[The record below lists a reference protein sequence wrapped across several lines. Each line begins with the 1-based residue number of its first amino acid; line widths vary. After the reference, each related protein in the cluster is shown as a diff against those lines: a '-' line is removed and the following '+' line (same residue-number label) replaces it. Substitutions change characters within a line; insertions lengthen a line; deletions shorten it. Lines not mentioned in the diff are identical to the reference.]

1 LLIGIMFGQKGRGDE
16 RGVSVILGAT
26 LVIGIIIAFL
36 SSFLAAWVPR
46 EVSQREHR
54 QMRGVEE
61 SFRELRATIEGLQ
74 AGEFRSVDV
83 NMGAEYSIPLVPT
96 PRGVGTLSVTPA
108 PIHEIMISPSDDAY
122 VVENRP
128 TTNFG
133 SENSLRVAS
142 RLDNNKRSYLKFLLE
157 NIPIGAWIL
166 EADLWLYCY
175 GSTLENVTDVRCRQ
189 VENDNWTELTIT
201 WKKAIEN
208 YPMGAVLDNLYV
220 GGTGWFHWSAK
231 DFVTREVIGDRRLS
245 LGLRVR
251 MENYDNIERYANF
264 FSKEAVDKRPY
275 LHVRYTTGPPIW
287 IQTDWVGGRTYP
299 TLESEKWYEDYSKY
313 YRGENENSKKQ
324 GEVRLENSIP
334 LETSWFQTT
343 KVDFENSTSRENLDT
358 STFPGSVILAGDNVV
373 FGNTTNTADISP
385 YANYTYI
392 QRLDPGGEYAAPYN
406 GVIIQWRWYPRATT
420 NGAKFKI
427 FRYVTGTVWTMV
439 GESGPKNLSSGMNT
453 FTDIYLPVKAG
464 DRIGMY
470 SGNRSTYYSET
481 SGYSVART
489 EGDIT
494 GTSSF
499 TNHMLPRRIPIDA
512 TLKRY
517 RYSGT
522 FISRVHD
529 TKGFETNWRTISWG
543 ENLPPDTNLTLQT
556 RTGDSPTPDENWSN
570 WSLPYTNPAGEMIT
584 SPRAWYIQYKVNFS
598 TNDTAHTP
606 VLDWVEIEYITS
618 ALYKSSGQ
626 LESSVYDAGSP
637 VDWRTITWE
646 AETPSIVGENKPVEN
661 EPDPLVDWNPL
672 IGDNLSPLEYARAQ
686 DNIYESIA
694 EELRRVPWWNRSWP
708 CRRPVTINNEN
719 NPSMLENYQV
729 KIDVTYD
736 ENMMQNFKDLRF
748 VDNDSVTELSY
759 WIEDFKPSENAI
771 VWVRVPNIPANG
783 NKTIYMYYGIPDV
796 SPGSNFSA
804 TFPNALIIDGTS
816 RTLGGV
822 QRYDWVEIKNGGTLT
837 VQSENML
844 QLFARKIIVTL
855 NSRIDATGSGY
866 PGGPT
871 NRWRGRQEN
880 GYSYNGR
887 PGTGGGTGGYA
898 LGTSDGPGGGG
909 GAYAGSGG
917 NGGGARGANDYP
929 GVGGLTFGNASDNS
943 IYMGSGGGAGGLSRN
958 APENDPW
965 NAGGAGGAGGGVVR
979 LNAGVIEIYGTVSAD
994 GGDGAGGMSNVGSA
1008 GSGGG
1013 GGGSGGTILIEGNE
1027 VIITGTLTAKGGK
1040 GGAKSPTSTG
1050 GGPYGGAGGGGG
1062 GGRIKVF
1069 YDNSLDNAGATYLVN
1084 GGDNGGPSYE
1094 APVAQSGTFGTTYT
1108 GVISYPEPTTSV
1120 GSEELESEAGAQ
1132 QMYCLNWEHRI
1143 TGVKLGYENYTFYI
1157 RGYSDNDDE
1166 NIGVYIWMSKTNSW
1180 YFIDNLPKAPGDPI
1194 TFNIKPK
1201 DLNDYIVGGIL
1212 SIGYFDSGGD
1222 ATRTLIHI
1230 DYCILEVTGYFT
1242 TEVKVYTR
1250 TGNTENAYDGSWSGW
1265 EEATNGGEVPSPG
1278 ARCIQYRVDLSTQR
1292 GQISPV
1298 FKEITITHRKDTEY
1312 GTVGFS
1318 SGHVYYPDQAY
1329 VSEGG
1334 SVILTQGEV
1343 NLTVLEPVMI
1353 TVSEAENDNIR
1364 VDVNLWIIE
1373 NERAT
1378 LTSTGTRTIR
1388 VFCVDSRATV
1398 IPVEGE
1404 GPNRE
1409 SIILRALSPYGDVW
1423 GRYLRNKL
1431 EELERMGIRAE
1442 LDEDTLTLTIWGKVE
1457 NAGVKDIYYYEYLK
1471 ELVVELV

>member
-1 LLIGIMFGQKGRGDE
+1 MLRHKGRGDE
-16 RGVSVILGAT
+16 RGVSVVLGAA
-26 LVIGIIIAFL
+26 LVMGIIIAFVSAFL
-36 SSFLAAWVPR
+36 SAWIPG
-46 EVSQREHR
+46 EVGRREHT

-61 SFRELRATIEGLQ
+61 SFRELRAVIEGLQ

-83 NMGAEYSIPLVPT
+83 NMGADYSIPLVPT

-108 PIHEIMISPSDDAY
+108 PIHEIRIPPSDDAY
-122 VVENRP
+122 VVENLP

-142 RLDNNKRSYLKFLLE
+142 RLDNNKRSYLKFSLE
-157 NIPIGAWIL
+157 NIPLGVMIL

-175 GSTLENVTDVRCRQ
+175 ESTLENVTDVRCRQ

-201 WKKAIEN
+201 WNKAIEN
-208 YPMGAVLDNLYV
+208 YPIGAVLDNLYV

-231 DFVTREVIGDRRLS
+231 DFVALEVTGDRLLS
-245 LGLRVR
+245 LVLRAR
-251 MENYDNIERYANF
+251 NENYDNIERYANF

-287 IQTDWVGGRTYP
+287 IQTDWAGGETSP
-299 TLESEKWYEDYSKY
+299 VLESGKWYEDYDNY

-343 KVDFENSTSRENLDT
+343 KVDFENGTSRENLDT
-358 STFPGSVILAGDNVV
+358 STFPGSVVLAGDNIV
-373 FGNTTNTADISP
+373 FGNTTNTAEYQP
-385 YANYTYI
+385 YTDYTYI
-392 QRLDPGGEYAAPYN
+392 QRLDPGGQYAAPYN
-406 GVIIQWRWYPRATT
+406 GVIIQWRWYPRATAQ
-420 NGAKFKI
+420 GAKFKI
-427 FRYVTGTVWTMV
+427 FRHVTGTVWTMV

-453 FTDIYLPVKAG
+453 FSDIYLPVKAG
-464 DRIGMY
+464 DRIGGY
-470 SGNRSTYYSET
+470 TGSSGRTYWSTT
-481 SGYSVART
+481 SGYYACRT
-489 EGDIT
+489 EGDIQ

-499 TNHMLPRRIPIDA
+499 TDHLDPRRLPIDA

-522 FISRVHD
+522 LISRVQD
-529 TKGFETNWRTISWG
+529 TIGFETNWRKISWG
-543 ENLPPDTNLTLQT
+543 ENLPPDTDITLQT
-556 RTGDSPTPDENWSN
+556 RTGDSPTPDENWSG
-570 WSLPYTNPAGEMIT
+570 WSPPYKNPAGELIT
-584 SPRAWYIQYKVNFS
+584 SPRARYIQYKVNFS
-598 TNDTAHTP
+598 TKDTAQSP
-606 VLDWVEIEYITS
+606 VLDWVKIEYITS
-618 ALYKSSGQ
+618 ALYKPSGQ

-637 VDWRTITWE
+637 VDWRTIAWE
-646 AETPSIVGENKPVEN
+646 AETPVIVGENKPVDA
-661 EPDPLVDWNPL
+661 EPDPLIDWSPL
-672 IGDNLSPLEYARAQ
+672 IGENLSSLENAQAQ
-686 DNIYESIA
+686 DDIYETIA
-694 EELRRVPWWNRSWP
+694 EELRSPWWNRSWA
-708 CRRPVTINNEN
+708 CRRPLTINNEN
-719 NPSMLENYQV
+719 NPNMLENYQV
-729 KIDVTYD
+729 KIKVKYD
-736 ENMMQNFKDLRF
+736 ENMLLNFDDLRF
-748 VDNDSVTELSY
+748 VDNDNVTELSY
-759 WIEDFKPSENAI
+759 WIENYNLGDNAI
-771 VWVRVPNIPANG
+771 VWVRVLNIPANG
-783 NKTIYMYYGIPDV
+783 SKTIYMYYGNPGAP
-796 SPGSNFSA
+796 PGSDFSA

-822 QRYDWVEIKNGGTLT
+822 QRYDWVEVKNGGTLT

-844 QLFARKIIVTL
+844 QLFARKIIVDST
-855 NSRIDATGSGY
+855 SRIDATGSGY

-871 NRWRGRQEN
+871 NRRWGRQEN
-880 GYSYNGR
+880 GYSYDGR

-898 LGTSDGPGGGG
+898 LSNSDGPGGGG
-909 GAYAGSGG
+909 GGYAGSGG
-917 NGGGARGANDYP
+917 NGGGARGENDYP
-929 GVGGLTFGNASDNS
+929 GIGGLTFGNATDNS
-943 IYMGSGGGAGGLSRN
+943 IYMGSGGGAGGLSNRPLSV
-958 APENDPW
+958 PENDPW
-965 NAGGAGGAGGGVVR
+965 NAGGAGGAGGGVIR
-979 LNAGVIEIYGTVSAD
+979 LNAGVIEISGTISAD
-994 GGDGAGGMSNVGSA
+994 GGDGAGGMGNVSGA

-1027 VIITGTLTAKGGK
+1027 VTIIGTLTAKGGA
-1040 GGAKSPTSTG
+1040 GGARSPGSTG
-1050 GGPYGGAGGGGG
+1050 SGPYGGAGGGGG

-1069 YDNSLDNAGATYLVN
+1069 YDNRLDNAGATYSVK

-1094 APVAQSGTFGTTYT
+1094 APVAQSGTSGTTYT
-1108 GVISYPEPTTSV
+1108 EVISYPEPVTSV
-1120 GSEELESEAGAQ
+1120 GSEELESADRGQ
-1132 QMYCLNWEHRI
+1132 RGYYLNWEHRV
-1143 TGVKLGYENYTFYI
+1143 TGVRLGYENYTFYI
-1157 RGYSDNDDE
+1157 RGYSDNDE
-1166 NIGVYIWMSKTNSW
+1166 KNIGVYIWMSKTNSW

-1194 TFNIKPK
+1194 TFNIRPM
-1201 DLNDYIVGGIL
+1201 DLNDYIVGGNL
-1212 SIGYFDSGGD
+1212 SIGYFNKAGD

-1242 TEVKVYTR
+1242 TEVRVYTR

-1334 SVILTQGEV
+1334 SVILTQGGV

-1353 TVSEAENDNIR
+1353 KWENAENNR
-1364 VDVNLWIIE
+1364 LNVYANFWIIE

-1398 IPVEGE
+1398 IPVEG
-1404 GPNRE
+1404 PNRE
-1409 SIILRALSPYGDVW
+1409 QIILKAISPYGDVW
-1423 GRYLRNKL
+1423 GRYLASEN
-1431 EELERMGIRAE
+1431 ERLNAMGYNASF
-1442 LDEDTLTLTIWGKVE
+1442 DPNTLTLTIGGRD
-1457 NAGVKDIYYYEYLK
+1457 NTPGVKDIYYYEHLK